1 MIASSHHSEIRPRAP
16 APAGSESRPRRSLV
30 LLLSGLIL
38 AGVAAPVTAGMAA
51 PVKSHGRT
59 FASKYDQCLYL
70 SGKLYSA
77 KATTSQADSA
87 RAAKLFC
94 DAKHNG
100 VAISKK
106 DQDWMT
112 SLEGRLF

>member
-1 MIASSHHSEIRPRAP
+1 MIASSHHSEIKPRAP
-16 APAGSESRPRRSLV
+16 PPGRADRRSRKPLA

-38 AGVAAPVTAGMAA
+38 VGVAAPITADMAA

-59 FASKYDQCLYL
+59 FASKYDQCLFL

-100 VAISKK
+100 VAISKE

-112 SLEGRLF
+112 SLEGRLY